1 VNILFLLV
9 PLAMIFAILAVVLF
23 IWAVRSGQY
32 DDLETPAVRILF
44 DSTPPPPKR
53 DGLEEQVPETPERSD
68 GS

>member
-9 PLAMIFAILAVVLF
+9 PLAMIFAVFAVVLF

-44 DSTPPPPKR
+44 DDIPVEKPI
-53 DGLEEQVPETPERSD
+53 PETPERSD